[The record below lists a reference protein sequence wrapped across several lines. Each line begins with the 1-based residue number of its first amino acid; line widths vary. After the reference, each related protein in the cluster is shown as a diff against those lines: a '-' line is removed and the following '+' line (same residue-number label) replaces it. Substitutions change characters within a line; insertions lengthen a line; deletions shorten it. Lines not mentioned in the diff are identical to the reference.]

1 MMKENCIGEL
11 SIYNV
16 KGQKTKTLFT
26 NSSIPRDELIITYWN
41 GKDESGKEVST
52 GVYYYKLRT
61 TKEDFVRKMILLK

>member
-1 MMKENCIGEL
+1 MMKESCIAEL
-11 SIYNV
+11 SIYNL
-16 KGQKTKTLFT
+16 KGQKIKTIFSNL
-26 NSSIPRDELIITYWN
+26 SIPRDELIITYWN